1 MAADAT
7 LRVDPAALQGCAASL
22 GGAAEQLMSRLADLD
37 DQVGQLLGGWRG
49 ASGTA
54 YGSAWELWQQ
64 GAREVQVG
72 LSMLAQLMAQAGAGY
87 QDNEAASARAERAV
101 RGG

>member
-1 MAADAT
+1 MTADAT
-7 LRVDPAALQGCAASL
+7 LRVHPMALQGCATSL
-22 GGAAEQLMSRLADLD
+22 GGAAEQLMMRLAELD
-37 DQVGQLLGGWRG
+37 YRVGQMMGGWRG
-49 ASGTA
+49 ESGTA

-72 LSMLAQLMAQAGAGY
+72 LSMLAQLMAQTGVVY
-87 QDNEAASARAERAV
+87 HDNEVASARAQRAV

>member
-7 LRVDPAALQGCAASL
+7 LRVDPTALQGCSASL
-22 GGAAEQLMSRLADLD
+22 GGAAEHLMSQLAELD
-37 DQVGQLLGGWRG
+37 DQVARLLAGWRG

-72 LSMLAQLMAQAGAGY
+72 LSMLAQLMAQAGAAY
-87 QDNEAASARAERAV
+87 RENEAESARAERAV

>member
-1 MAADAT
+1 MAADST
-7 LRVDPAALQGCAASL
+7 LRVNLAVLQGCATSL
-22 GGAAEQLMSRLADLD
+22 GGAAEHLMSQLAELD
-37 DQVGQLLGGWRG
+37 DRVGQMLAGWRG
-49 ASGTA
+49 ESGTT

-87 QDNEAASARAERAV
+87 QDNEAAATRAERAV

>member
-7 LRVDPAALQGCAASL
+7 LRVDPAVLQGCAASL
-22 GGAAEQLMSRLADLD
+22 GGAAEHLMGQLAELD
-37 DQVGQLLGGWRG
+37 ARVGQLLGGWRG

-54 YGSAWELWQQ
+54 YCSAWERWQQ
-64 GAREVQVG
+64 GAREVQIG

-87 QDNEAASARAERAV
+87 QDNEAGSARALRSV
-101 RGG
+101 RDG